1 MKIVPDHTFET
12 APPPKL
18 VVIPAQNGASPSMLE
33 WIRKSAGT
41 ADLTMSVCT
50 GAFVLAKTGL
60 LSGKAATTI
69 HHAYTDLGLPVPG
82 YSTEA
87 WS

>member
-1 MKIVPDHTFET
+1 MKIVPDYTFET
-12 APPPKL
+12 APAPKV

-33 WIRKSAGT
+33 WIRKSSNV

-60 LSGKAATTI
+60 PSGKAATTI
-69 HHAYTDLGLPVPG
+69 HHAYTEMV
-82 YSTEA
+82 
-87 WS
+87 